1 MNETTKIFLVDDHQM
16 IIDGIKGMFHN
27 DSAFDFID
35 FANDGLQA
43 KAKIE
48 QLADQI
54 DLIITDINMAGI
66 TGIELCSYVKTHF
79 PAIKVLIIS
88 MYQNNSVI
96 TEALMAESDGY
107 LLKTAGYDDFKIAIQ
122 RVMDG
127 SSYYSEAIYPII
139 FKEYQKEKEK
149 TELIQQLTTRELE
162 VLQLIIKEFTSS
174 EIADSL
180 CISKKTVD
188 NHRQNLLTKT
198 HSKSTIGLVKYALK
212 AGITIE

>member
-1 MNETTKIFLVDDHQM
+1 
-16 IIDGIKGMFHN
+16 MFHN
-27 DSAFDFID
+27 DSAFEFID

-48 QLADQI
+48 QLSDQI
-54 DLIITDINMAGI
+54 DLVITDINMAGI

-127 SSYYSEAIYPII
+127 SSYYSEDIYPII
-139 FKEYQKEKEK
+139 FNEYQK
-149 TELIQQLTTRELE
+149 
-162 VLQLIIKEFTSS
+162 
-174 EIADSL
+174 
-180 CISKKTVD
+180 
-188 NHRQNLLTKT
+188 
-198 HSKSTIGLVKYALK
+198 
-212 AGITIE
+212 